1 MCANTSCFLVIH
13 WLWFLLKLPDRSILG
28 AMHTNRE
35 SGLIEDSAHHFIY
48 AAFQKPISGMAQ
60 IVDNVAETNFES
72 ATRLVEAPALAEM
85 GSLKWHLE
93 QVAGGIGGAVPFAV
107 ALAFTRP
114 VARAITENSIRAA
127 GSASAFGA
135 LEQFRLS
142 NSLLAGFV
150 QGAVFEPTSGD
161 DFVDSRIRQGIVGST
176 TLGAMHQF
184 SSRTAS
190 VLDRLAIPHSGFL
203 RALVG
208 SGIAGGGSGAVS
220 TLVDS
225 FLNDRKVDGKDVIA
239 SAYSMGFTAAALSL
253 AGPPIGRRNSVTYP
267 KVEQYVAQHYDGANI
282 CQHYQVWLSRQSLVG
297 KTRYRLHEM
306 IESMKGSVETKEVS
320 PSKTLSELSP
330 IQRLQLVER
339 FSQLGQI
346 SILNERSLARFNDLL
361 KEHTR
366 NWDTDGIRQLEASSR
381 AQAESLEMP
390 LLHPTNELSAARNK
404 RAEDLT
410 RAVNQFLKE
419 ERLPAAKVE
428 ITDWIMHFDGSGG
441 YGCGTI
447 GLASDLMNSS
457 RLTNAQSGIL
467 FHEIVHHYQDFLRL
481 RKIADDIGI
490 GITAKPE
497 QIAQLM
503 ARSSTMYKSNPQLE
517 SLLLS
522 EVKREVPPYYQ
533 SVLSQRNGQRLNS
546 VEYAAARKIEREF
559 SAQASGMFNTDS
571 AVFAQHAKV
580 KELSEAL
587 TNTQTA
593 ELLSEAMRIPQ
604 EFAHRYGFKSV
615 PRDLIRIA
623 RKAGIKPELSIDKH
637 TSPIVVSESTMA
649 AVQNIFAVKAKQLEN
664 YLRLQDK
671 KGYAA
676 YMNSSLE
683 RQAYP
688 AGMIAFLFANA
699 LEPGTKN
706 P

>member
-1 MCANTSCFLVIH
+1 M
-13 WLWFLLKLPDRSILG
+13 D
-28 AMHTNRE
+28 TNRE

-72 ATRLVEAPALAEM
+72 ATRLVDAPALAEM

-127 GSASAFGA
+127 GSAPAFGA

-142 NSLLAGFV
+142 NSILAGFV
-150 QGAVFEPTSGD
+150 QGAVFEPTSGP

-190 VLDRLAIPHSGFL
+190 VLDRLAIPQSGFL
-203 RALVG
+203 RTLVG
-208 SGIAGGGSGAVS
+208 SSIAGGGSGTVS
-220 TLVDS
+220 TLVDG
-225 FLNDRKVDGKDVIA
+225 FVNDRKVDSRDLITSV
-239 SAYSMGFTAAALSL
+239 YSMGFTAAALSL
-253 AGPPIGRRNSVTYP
+253 AGTPIGRRSSLAYP
-267 KVEQYVAQHYDGANI
+267 RLDQYVSQHYDGANM
-282 CQHYQVWLSRQSLVG
+282 CQHYQVWLSRQTLVG
-297 KTRYRLHEM
+297 RAKYRLHEM

-320 PSKTLSELSP
+320 SSKTLSELSP

-346 SILNERSLARFNDLL
+346 AILNEKSLARFNDLL

-366 NWDTDGIRQLEASSR
+366 NWDTDGINQLEANSR
-381 AQAESLEMP
+381 AQAESSGLP

-404 RAEDLT
+404 RAQDLT

-419 ERLPAAKVE
+419 EGLPAAKVE

-447 GLASDLMNSS
+447 GLASDLMNSP
-457 RLTNAQSGIL
+457 RLTNAQSGVL

-503 ARSSTMYKSNPQLE
+503 ARSSTTYKSNPQLE
-517 SLLLS
+517 LLLLS

-533 SVLSQRNGQRLNS
+533 SVLFQRNGQRLNS
-546 VEYAAARKIEREF
+546 VEYAEARKIEREF

-571 AVFAQHAKV
+571 AIFAQHAKA

-587 TNTQTA
+587 TNTHTA
-593 ELLSEAMRIPQ
+593 KLLSEAVRIPQ
-604 EFAHRYGFKSV
+604 EFATRYGFRSV

-623 RKAGIKPELSIDKH
+623 KKAGIKPELSSNES
-637 TSPIVVSESTMA
+637 TSPIVVSDSTTA
-649 AVQNIFAVKAKQLEN
+649 SVQNIFAAKARQLEN

-671 KGYAA
+671 KGYEA

-699 LEPGTKN
+699 LERGSKN
-706 P
+706 R